1 MFSGCCAPGDEP
13 GESVRQL
20 SDMLQD
26 QQVCKLLRRAS
37 ECLKH
42 LKTLADFRKKYENL
56 AEQLTPNSQP
66 SPEFVFLRLVQFL
79 SDTEWYKGLCVVY
92 VWSMCLYILY
102 ISIYVY
108 ICLHGSHVFSG
119 ACSRSF
125 APRRTD
131 WVAREFKWQ
140 TWSYKHYMKKNMK
153 ILF

>member
-1 MFSGCCAPGDEP
+1 MLHYFMLYLAINQSINQPINQSSIISHYSLAVQMFSGCCAPGDEP

-26 QQVCKLLRRAS
+26 QQACKLLRRVS

-79 SDTEWYKGLCVVY
+79 SDTE
-92 VWSMCLYILY
+92 
-102 ISIYVY
+102 
-108 ICLHGSHVFSG
+108 
-119 ACSRSF
+119 
-125 APRRTD
+125 
-131 WVAREFKWQ
+131 
-140 TWSYKHYMKKNMK
+140 
-153 ILF
+153 

>member
-26 QQVCKLLRRAS
+26 QQVCKLLRRVS

-79 SDTEWYKGLCVVY
+79 SDTEWYKGLCGVY
-92 VWSMCLYILY
+92 VWSMCGLCVVYV
-102 ISIYVY
+102 SIYVY
-108 ICLHGSHVFSG
+108 MVHTFFQARAAEASHLGGPVGWLVNSNG
-119 ACSRSF
+119 KHDI
-125 APRRTD
+125 TNI
-131 WVAREFKWQ
+131 
-140 TWSYKHYMKKNMK
+140 TWKNMK